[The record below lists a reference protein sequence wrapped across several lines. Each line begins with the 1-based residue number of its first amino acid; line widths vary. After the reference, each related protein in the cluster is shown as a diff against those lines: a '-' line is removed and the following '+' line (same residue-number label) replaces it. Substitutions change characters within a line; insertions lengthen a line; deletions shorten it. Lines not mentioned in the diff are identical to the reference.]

1 MFTFGTL
8 MFVSAAVDEA
18 ARGYGTSGST
28 AAASSHNG
36 GLEESRRTDEST
48 SSQPSSNSSSQP
60 NDMAE
65 DQLPN
70 ESSET
75 EI

>member
-1 MFTFGTL
+1 MLIT
-8 MFVSAAVDEA
+8 AAVDEPS
-18 ARGYGTSGST
+18 GVYGTLGST

-65 DQLPN
+65 DRRNAMRKLT
-70 ESSET
+70 ET
-75 EI
+75 EV